1 MTKRELKQLMA
12 SELSAKLKQ
21 YGCEVQL
28 TSKVKSNDVL
38 VESIVISGHNR
49 VAQAIDVEWLYQEYC
64 CGTEIDEI
72 LTKIVHKVV
81 GGVPGEIEEIAE
93 VIADFEL
100 IKNRI
105 FASVVNTDMNA
116 IWLLDKPHY
125 DIEDLSIVYH
135 VVFNDEHH
143 GGLMR
148 VAITDMMFEAWG
160 IEAETLHD
168 TALSNTYN
176 CNQAVVMP
184 MTQKLMELTDGE
196 LDLNESDCDCNLMVI
211 SNQLWL
217 YGAIHMFNTSI
228 LRKTAELLG
237 ETQLNIIPSSVHEI
251 MVCPTNSMSIEKA
264 NQMVREVN
272 PTIDQREVLSN
283 HIYLYDAEENVVRA
297 V

>member
-12 SELSAKLKQ
+12 FELSTKLKQ
-21 YGCEVQL
+21 YGCEVNFAS
-28 TSKVKSNDVL
+28 TVKSNDMT
-38 VESIVISGHNR
+38 VESIVISGHGR
-49 VAQAIDVEWLYQEYC
+49 VAQSIDVEWLYQEYC

-72 LTKIVHKVV
+72 VTKIVQKVV
-81 GGVPGEIEEIAE
+81 GGIPSEVEEIAN
-93 VIADFEL
+93 VMTDFEL

-105 FASVVNTDMNA
+105 FASVVNTDMNM
-116 IWLLDKPHY
+116 IWLHDKPHY

-148 VAITDMMFEAWG
+148 VAITDTIFEAWG
-160 IEAETLHD
+160 IEAEALHR
-168 TALSNTYN
+168 TAINNTYD

-184 MTQKLMELTDGE
+184 MTQKLMELTNGE
-196 LDLNESDCDCNLMVI
+196 LDLNGSDCDCNLMVI
-211 SNQLWL
+211 SNKLWL
-217 YGAIHMFNTSI
+217 YGAIHMFNADI
-228 LRKTAELLG
+228 LRDAAKLLG
-237 ETQLNIIPSSVHEI
+237 ETQLSIIPSSVHEV
-251 MVCPTNSMSIEKA
+251 MVCSTNSMSIEKA